1 MEHFTQNDLT
11 PSDYTLHIIRR
22 VAYDYC
28 AMKRRGDDSKLYL
41 N

>member
-1 MEHFTQNDLT
+1 MEHFTQNELR
-11 PSDYTLHIIRR
+11 PSDYTLNIIRQ

-28 AMKRRGDDSKLYL
+28 AMKRRGSNEKYYL